1 MDKEQNRYEL
11 IVFTT
16 FDSSLF
22 SNQNESYQL
31 NRAIAKL
38 QQRNIPLIAVTHK
51 TQAEKE
57 DLQSIFSFKF
67 PLVVEYGSA
76 VLIPQDCKSFVL
88 SETIVEGEYNV
99 KQLGCTYIEA
109 RAALKVIQSIV
120 RINNFRGFGDLSE
133 TEINSVT
140 GLSLRAIKQAK
151 SRNFS
156 EIFLTPE
163 DVNPEEIIATAE
175 EFGFQVLIEGSLS
188 CLLGAGASVKK
199 AISWLKDSYCLSEPN
214 KQIVTVG
221 LGYSH
226 HDLEMLQAVDIPILI
241 APQPDLKLDLVK
253 QEWRTKTKGLSGWI
267 EAINTV
273 DTICEEYRKLYF

>member
-1 MDKEQNRYEL
+1 MDKEQNKYEL

-22 SNQNESYQL
+22 NNQNKSYQL
-31 NRAIAKL
+31 NQAIAKL
-38 QQRNIPLIAVTHK
+38 QQRNIPLIAVAHQS
-51 TQAEKE
+51 QAEKE

-88 SETIVEGEYNV
+88 SETIVEGEYSV

-109 RAALKVIQSIV
+109 RAALKVIQSIA
-120 RINNFRGFGDLSE
+120 RINNLRGFGDLSE

-156 EIFLTPE
+156 EIFFTPE
-163 DVNPEEIIATAE
+163 DINPEKIIAIAE

-188 CLLGAGASVKK
+188 YLLGAEASVKK
-199 AISWLKDSYCLSEPN
+199 AISWLKNNYLSEPS
-214 KQIVTVG
+214 KQVVTVG

-226 HDLEMLQAVDIPILI
+226 HDLEMLQAVDIPIVIPSQSNLG
-241 APQPDLKLDLVK
+241 LDLAQQK
-253 QEWRTKTKGLSGWI
+253 WRIWQTQGLAGWI
-267 EAINTV
+267 EAINAI
-273 DTICEEYRKLYF
+273 DTICQEYGY